1 MTIKTEAGQNL
12 LSATQNLMIG
22 SVIDSGNSIA
32 VSNGVLLIDLNQDG
46 AFVAAQD
53 YQITLVGS
61 QELDYIAKSDMFSLR

>member
-1 MTIKTEAGQNL
+1 
-12 LSATQNLMIG
+12 MIG